1 MPVKTFAVTALL
13 ALAAATPAWSASV
26 ERPLR
31 VSDDARSLVTSD
43 GRPFFYLGDTAWE
56 LFHVSTREEAT
67 LYLRDRAEKGYTV
80 IQAVALAEVD
90 GLNRPNAY
98 GFRPLINNDPLKP
111 DVKPGADN
119 DYWDHVDFVI
129 SEAEK
134 VGLRIGLLPTWGDKW
149 QKRWGA
155 GPEIFSPEN
164 ARAYG
169 EWIGRRYKDRAII
182 WIMGGDRRPETEQ
195 EFAIINA
202 MADGVRAGD
211 GGRNLMTFH
220 PMGGG
225 GTSELPPIQRW
236 VEFNARQNGHNPDYK
251 EFDKTLKD
259 YQLTPVKPVID
270 IEPLYEDHPLYF
282 KPDEF
287 GHSIAADVR
296 RPLYWDLF
304 NGAAGHT
311 YGHHSIWQ
319 FYDVGRE
326 PVNRPLMTWRE
337 AILQPGGR
345 QMQYGKKLVLSRD
358 FLHRVPAPELVPD
371 SEVVSSVPGAG
382 RYRFAG
388 LRGADQSWAMVY
400 VPVGRSFTVDT
411 SKLTG
416 ATLRAWW
423 FNPRDGTAA
432 LIGDLKRQDRMH
444 FGTPAPGEALDW
456 VLVLD
461 DASRNYPAPGSRD
474 FSP

>member
-1 MPVKTFAVTALL
+1 VKSLALCTLL
-13 ALAAATPAWSASV
+13 ALVGIAPVWSAPV

-31 VSDDARSLVTSD
+31 VSHDARSLVTPD

-56 LFHVSTREEAT
+56 LFHASTREEAL
-67 LYLRDRAEKGYTV
+67 LYLRDRASRGYTV
-80 IQAVALAEVD
+80 IQAVALAEID

-98 GFRPLINNDPLKP
+98 GFRPLLENDPLKP
-111 DVKPGADN
+111 DVKPGPDN

-129 SEAEK
+129 GEAEK
-134 VGLRIGLLPTWGDKW
+134 LGLRIGLLPTWGDKW
-149 QKRWGA
+149 QLRWGL
-155 GPEIFSPEN
+155 GPVVFTSDN

-169 EWIGRRYKDRAII
+169 EWIGRRYKDRAVI
-182 WIMGGDRRPETEQ
+182 WLMGGDRNPETEQ
-195 EFAIINA
+195 EFAILNA

-220 PMGGG
+220 PMGGT
-225 GTSELPPIQRW
+225 GTSQFPQIQSW
-236 VEFNARQNGHNPDYK
+236 VEFHARQNGHNPDYK

-282 KPDEF
+282 KPEEF

-296 RPLYWDLF
+296 RPLYWNLF

-319 FYDVGRE
+319 FYGEGRE

-337 AILQPGGR
+337 AILQPGGN

-371 SEVVSSVPGAG
+371 SLVSTSVPGAG
-382 RYRFAG
+382 RYRFTG
-388 LRGADQSWAMVY
+388 LRGADQSWAMIY
-400 VPVGRSFTVDT
+400 VPVGRSFSVDT

-416 ATLRAWW
+416 EVIRAWW

-432 LIGDLKRQDRMH
+432 LIGDLKRQERML
-444 FGTPAPGEALDW
+444 FGTPTPGEALDW

-474 FSP
+474 F